1 MRVSALFSQIIVAL
15 RSHVL
20 LAEGTPLAYVRSV
33 VTNFSFS
40 LHYLMHWKDVYFRP
54 IRRRNSW
61 FSLNLSEMGAFRSH
75 SLNIDMEFKN
85 VDQPFFMCLCF
96 ALQH

>member
-40 LHYLMHWKDVYFRP
+40 LHYLMQWNDVYFCKWKKREITSRRVLIRP
-54 IRRRNSW
+54 
-61 FSLNLSEMGAFRSH
+61 FSFHPMHN
-75 SLNIDMEFKN
+75 N
-85 VDQPFFMCLCF
+85 
-96 ALQH
+96 

>member
-1 MRVSALFSQIIVAL
+1 MRVSAPFSQIIVAL

-40 LHYLMHWKDVYFRP
+40 LHYLMQWKDVYFCKWKKREITSCRVLIRP
-54 IRRRNSW
+54 
-61 FSLNLSEMGAFRSH
+61 FSFHPMHNNQATRIL
-75 SLNIDMEFKN
+75 
-85 VDQPFFMCLCF
+85 
-96 ALQH
+96 